1 MALKFLIVDDSKAM
15 QTIVKRILTNAGY
28 ADHDFRFSDDGEG
41 AIREIVQWKPD
52 MVLLDWHMPGISGLQ
67 VLRKIQE
74 LEIDTKIGLITAE
87 KNASSIEQAK
97 QAGAVFV
104 VHKPFTNKELKESLI
119 TALADVSTPS
129 SKTITTKEIIFPSP
143 SALSMLISTVT
154 GQRVKVEKVKPFDV
168 KKLVYPCKVAL
179 YGNVNRQIRAVQ
191 VLDSNLTERLSELFA
206 SSVYRNQA
214 FDDKLLAKS
223 FLRSLTVFGAIC
235 HDVTHNKELSL
246 FKTYE
251 MPKLIDKVIK
261 LNNLSGDD
269 RLDLQFTFSDGGAG
283 NAIFYIENGSDNA

>member
-67 VLRKIQE
+67 VLRKIRE
-74 LEIDTKIGLITAE
+74 LEIKTKIGLITAE

-104 VHKPFTNKELKESLI
+104 IHKPFTNKDLQESLI
-119 TALADVSTPS
+119 PALAGVSTPS
-129 SKTITTKEIIFPSP
+129 NKAISTKEIIFPSP
-143 SALSMLISTVT
+143 TALSMFISTIT
-154 GQRVKVEKVKPFDV
+154 GERVKVEQVKSHDV
-168 KKLVYPCKVAL
+168 TKLLYPCKIAL
-179 YGNVNRQIRAVQ
+179 YGNNDKQIRAVQ

-206 SSVYRNQA
+206 SSVYRGQA
-214 FDDKLLAKS
+214 FDDKLLTKS
-223 FLRSLTVFGAIC
+223 FLRSLTVFGATC
-235 HDVTHNKELSL
+235 HDLKHNRELSL
-246 FKTYE
+246 FKTYA
-251 MPKLIDKVIK
+251 MPKLIDKVVK
-261 LNNLSGDD
+261 LNELSGDD
-269 RLDLQFTFSDGGAG
+269 RLDLKFTFSDGDSGH
-283 NAIFYIENGSDNA
+283 AIFYIENTSDNA